1 MTKKITLTEL
11 KKHLRKKSDK
21 ELVEEIADLYKKFE
35 SVKEYYRASFFNDDE
50 AVLQK
55 YKDVITEEFSPKS
68 LHAISKARINVARKA
83 VRDYKKV
90 SCSDSGYAEIMLHY
104 VEIGIEYT
112 NTYGDIDSPFYSGM
126 ATMYFDAADFINK
139 HNMIDLF
146 QERLYKMVLD
156 TQECGWGFH
165 DSLFETYC
173 DVISTEE

>member
-1 MTKKITLTEL
+1 M
-11 KKHLRKKSDK
+11 
-21 ELVEEIADLYKKFE
+21 LYQ
-35 SVKEYYRASFFNDDE
+35 SI
-50 AVLQK
+50 LQK
-55 YKDVITEEFSPKS
+55 YKDVITEEFSPNS

-112 NTYGDIDSPFYSGM
+112 NTYGDIDSPFYSSM
-126 ATMYFDAADFINK
+126 ATMYFDAAYFINK

-146 QERLYKMVLD
+146 QERLYKIVLD

-173 DVISTEE
+173 DVLSTEE